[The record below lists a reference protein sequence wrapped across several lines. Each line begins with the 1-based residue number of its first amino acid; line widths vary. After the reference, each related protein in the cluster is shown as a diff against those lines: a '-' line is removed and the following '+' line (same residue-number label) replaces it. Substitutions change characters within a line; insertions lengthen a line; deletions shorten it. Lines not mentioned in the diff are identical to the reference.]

1 MARCRWSITRVG
13 VSRGSLA
20 MSYYAEYNT
29 LQTLVK
35 KEGKE
40 GLTKAEEA
48 LESKLLEELG
58 FNKDSVDIISF
69 L

>member
-1 MARCRWSITRVG
+1 
-13 VSRGSLA
+13 
-20 MSYYAEYNT
+20 MSYYAEYNA

-48 LESKLLEELG
+48 LESVLLEELG
-58 FNKDSVDIISF
+58 FNED
-69 L
+69 